1 MATDGAL
8 ELSVVVPAR
17 DERENLAPLLERTRR
32 ALVAAG
38 IRGELI
44 IVDDGSSDGTF
55 AELLRLAG
63 EQDFLRPLRLAEG
76 RGQSAAIAAG
86 IAAARGRWI
95 ATLDGDLQNDPADL
109 PGLLEMARQGGFDM
123 VQWVLANRRD
133 SFPRRAGS
141 RVAGWTR
148 RLLLGDRTLDTGC
161 ATRVV
166 TAVLARTFPL
176 QFRGM
181 HRFLPL
187 YARRTGAR
195 VVETRGA
202 PFGPRAARRRTR
214 ARAPSLQ
221 WRSSA
226 PKPVGERP
234 RAGRILGDRRRRS
247 GRSGPDL
254 LARFPSPMSGP
265 TRKPKARRSS
275 SGKQRG
281 RRRWRASRET
291 EV

>member
-1 MATDGAL
+1 MAPDGAL

-17 DERENLAPLLERTRR
+17 DERENLAPLLEQTRR

-38 IRGELI
+38 IDGELI

-55 AELLRLAG
+55 AELLRLAS
-63 EQDFLRPLRLAEG
+63 EQDFLRPLRLTEG

-123 VQWVLANRRD
+123 VQGVRANRRD

-176 QFRGM
+176 QFRGV

-195 VVETRGA
+195 VVETRVSHRPRLAGNSKYGLLDRLFSGLVDCFAVRWMLQRYRSPVPA
-202 PFGPRAARRRTR
+202 PPGDAGSALRAAGGTTMN
-214 ARAPSLQ
+214 SS
-221 WRSSA
+221 SSA
-226 PKPVGERP
+226 EPPVE
-234 RAGRILGDRRRRS
+234 
-247 GRSGPDL
+247 
-254 LARFPSPMSGP
+254 
-265 TRKPKARRSS
+265 
-275 SGKQRG
+275 
-281 RRRWRASRET
+281 E
-291 EV
+291 

>member
-17 DERENLAPLLERTRR
+17 DERENLAPLLEQTRR

-44 IVDDGSSDGTF
+44 VVDDGSSDGTF

-123 VQWVLANRRD
+123 VQGVRASRRD
-133 SFPRRAGS
+133 SFPKRAGS

-195 VVETRGA
+195 VVETPVSHRPRLTGNSKYGLLDRHFSGLVDCFAVRWMLRRYRSPVPA
-202 PFGPRAARRRTR
+202 PPGDVGSALPAGGGTTTN
-214 ARAPSLQ
+214 SS
-221 WRSSA
+221 SSA
-226 PKPVGERP
+226 APPVE
-234 RAGRILGDRRRRS
+234 
-247 GRSGPDL
+247 
-254 LARFPSPMSGP
+254 
-265 TRKPKARRSS
+265 
-275 SGKQRG
+275 
-281 RRRWRASRET
+281 E
-291 EV
+291 